1 MEEVITLADFI
12 EYSDEIFLDV
22 KHFKGECVDGKEQY
36 YLSTS
41 HALYDYVKKSKNG
54 EKPNFTSANM
64 DMFLNKVKYFLYPQ
78 KRSEQYKK
86 DISVKDFSSYC
97 VNMFYRRFGIDF
109 DFLRITPD
117 ETNVAF
123 VEKQKECL
131 VDLFRDCLYFISEKM
146 KIEKVEKGTWN
157 RLLMIEYQNIRYQ
170 LFQEDREYLFSK
182 YNVFLRPELEDYV
195 SSFSRAFH
203 HLKRVYRDGV
213 VVIGKSEFLY
223 DLHKDAQM
231 QYVKA
236 KCTIDLIFCIISA
249 TEKSDILNQIQ
260 KLNFYVFKYED
271 ENNQIDEVRISLRK
285 FKEFYETLD
294 DINSEQKS
302 TLIENL
308 LYYVWGAVGTFPE
321 QCAIT
326 YSMYK
331 ENYKYYYEE
340 YKEIYEKIFEIKKK
354 HREIYYNVHAVNFY
368 EFQSMVQ
375 KTMLFLFREYCC
387 QTDGDA
393 E

>member
-64 DMFLNKVKYFLYPQ
+64 DMFLIKVKYFLYPQ

-117 ETNVAF
+117 ETSVAF
-123 VEKQKECL
+123 VGKQKDCL
-131 VDLFRDCLYFISEKM
+131 VDLFQNCLYFLQRVER
-146 KIEKVEKGTWN
+146 VEKKTWN
-157 RLLMIEYQNIRYQ
+157 GLLMIEYQNIRYQ
-170 LFQEDREYLFSK
+170 LFLENKNYLFLK
-182 YNVFLRPELEDYV
+182 YNAFLKSELKDYA
-195 SSFSRAFH
+195 SSFSSAFH
-203 HLKRVYRDGV
+203 HLKEVYRGGV
-213 VVIGKSEFLY
+213 IIGKNDFLNR
-223 DLHKDAQM
+223 LREDAQL
-231 QYVKA
+231 QYIKA
-236 KCTIDLIFCIISA
+236 RCTVDLISSIISA
-249 TEKSDILNQIQ
+249 TGKSDILNKIE
-260 KLNFYVFKYED
+260 KLNCYIFKYED
-271 ENNQIDEVRISLRK
+271 ENSKVSSVRSSLRE
-285 FKEFYETLD
+285 FKEFYEALD
-294 DINSEQKS
+294 DINLEQKS
-302 TLIENL
+302 TLIENC
-308 LYYVWGAVGTFPE
+308 LYSICHMVYTFPDE
-321 QCAIT
+321 CVIA

-331 ENYKYYYEE
+331 DDYEYYYKKYE
-340 YKEIYEKIFEIKKK
+340 KIYERIFEIKRK
-354 HREIYYNVHAVNFY
+354 HREIYYNVHTMNLHR
-368 EFQSMVQ
+368 FQYMVQ
-375 KTMLFLFREYCC
+375 NTKLSLFLESHWR
-387 QTDGDA
+387 TDRNMK